1 MTRKPT
7 YEELEQR
14 VKELKREVVECRRA
28 EQEARAGKDIYRS
41 TIENA
46 VWGVFQTTAEGL
58 FLSANQSLANILGYE
73 TPDELMTSIY
83 DIGNQLYVKPVQ
95 RDEIL
100 RRLVKQDRI
109 LAFETQVYRK
119 DKSIIWISISERA
132 VKDPNG
138 RILYAEGFVEDITER
153 KRIEESLKE
162 SEEKFRTILESIE
175 DGYYEVDITG
185 NFTLINESMCSILGY
200 SEDELIGMN
209 NREFMNEENAKEV
222 YQTFSKVYRTGT
234 ATEAFDWE
242 LVRKDGT
249 KRSVEIS
256 ISLIKDS
263 KAQPIGFRGI
273 ARDVTERKQAEQA
286 LKEAH
291 SEMEKRVEQRT
302 AELAEINEALKRE
315 NAEREAVEEALRKSE
330 ERYRSLIENLPIGLY
345 RNTPGSQGQFI
356 MANPAV
362 AKMHGYETADRFLQ
376 TSVADLY
383 WNPADRQA
391 FSEKLSAQGQVV
403 SEELQLKKL
412 DGTPF
417 WGAVTVNAVRDESG
431 EIKYFDGLIEDISDR
446 KRAEEALEFEKRRF
460 QTLLESAPLGIV
472 MIGKDNTWEYINPK
486 FKEMFGYDL
495 NDIPNGKQWFRLAYP
510 DPDQR
515 RQVISAW
522 IEKAD
527 SAKAGG
533 EFITV
538 DFKVRCKDGT
548 EKIIL
553 FKRVLLHTGD
563 HLLTCEDITE
573 LKQTMEELRIARRE
587 ATELSEFL
595 KKMFGRYLSK
605 EVMDSLLQD
614 PSALELGGERR
625 NVTIM
630 MSDLRGFTAVS
641 ERLEPEQ
648 VVRMLNNYFEVMVEV
663 IHQNQGTINEIVGD
677 SLLVIF
683 GAPQE
688 IPDRAQKAIACA
700 IAMQNAMAQ
709 VNRENS
715 TLGLPELE
723 MGIGLHDTEVIVGN
737 IGSSKRIKYSVVGS
751 GVNLVSRIESYT
763 VGGQILVSESVRK
776 EAGEILRI
784 DAQREVLAK
793 GTEVPLRIYEIGG
806 IAGKYSLALEGGEPT
821 LVTLARQIPI
831 RYTMLEG
838 KDVGKKGLEGSV
850 LRLSTKSAE
859 VALDTP
865 VKILTNLKMN
875 LGDVD
880 ENLGAR
886 DFYGKVIERSG
897 ENGQTHVIRFTSL
910 PPEVDAYFQSHR
922 QHAAKPLV

>member
-1 MTRKPT
+1 MAKPT

-14 VKELKREVVECRRA
+14 VKELEREVVECRRA
-28 EQEARAGKDIYRS
+28 EQEALAGEEKYRS

-46 VWGVFQTTAEGL
+46 VWGVFQTTLEGR
-58 FLSANQSLANILGYE
+58 FLSANQSMANIFGYE
-73 TPDELMTSIY
+73 NPDELITSVS
-83 DIGNQLYVKPVQ
+83 DIGNQLYVKPVH
-95 RDEIL
+95 RDELLERLLKRDMIL
-100 RRLVKQDRI
+100 D
-109 LAFETQVYRK
+109 FETQLYRK
-119 DKSIIWISISERA
+119 DKSITWLSISERA
-132 VKDPNG
+132 VRDPDG
-138 RILYAEGFVEDITER
+138 KLLYIEGFIEDITER
-153 KRIEESLKE
+153 KRVEDALKE
-162 SEEKFRTILESIE
+162 SEEKFRTILESIV
-175 DGYYEVDITG
+175 DGYYEVDIAG
-185 NFTLINESMCSILGY
+185 NFTFFNDSMCKILGY
-200 SEDELIGMN
+200 SKDELMGMN
-209 NREFMNEENAKEV
+209 NRQIMDEENAKKV
-222 YQTFSKVYRTGT
+222 YQTFNKVFHTSK
-234 ATEAFDWE
+234 ATKAFDWE
-242 LVRKDGT
+242 LIRKDGS
-249 KRSVEIS
+249 KCSVETS
-256 ISLIKDS
+256 ISLMTDS
-263 KAQPIGFRGI
+263 KGQPTGFRGI
-273 ARDVTERKQAEQA
+273 ARDITERKRDEHV

-291 SEMEKRVEQRT
+291 GHLEKRVKQRT
-302 AELAEINEALKRE
+302 AELVETNEALKRE
-315 NAEREAVEEALRKSE
+315 NAEREAAEEAFRKSE

-345 RNTPGSQGQFI
+345 RNTPGSQGRFI

-362 AKMHGYETADRFLQ
+362 AKMHGYETADEFLQ

-383 WNPADRQA
+383 WKPADRQA
-391 FSEKLSAQGQVV
+391 LSEKLTTQGQVV

-412 DGTPF
+412 DGTFF
-417 WGAVTVNAVRDESG
+417 WGAVTVNVVRGESG

-446 KRAEEALEFEKRRF
+446 KRVEEALEFEKRRF

-486 FKEMFGYDL
+486 FKEMLGYDL
-495 NDIPNGKQWFRLAYP
+495 KDVSNGKQWFRLAYP
-510 DPDQR
+510 DPDYR

-538 DFKVRCKDGT
+538 DFKVHCKDGT
-548 EKIIL
+548 EKVVL

-563 HLLTCEDITE
+563 HLLTCEDITK

-595 KKMFGRYLSK
+595 KKMFGRYLSR
-605 EVMDSLLQD
+605 EVMDSLLED

-630 MSDLRGFTAVS
+630 MTDLRGFTAVT

-663 IHQNQGTINEIVGD
+663 VHQYHGTINEIIGD

-688 IPDRAQKAIACA
+688 VPDRAQKAIACA

-709 VNRENS
+709 VNRENCA
-715 TLGLPELE
+715 LGLPELE
-723 MGIGLHDTEVIVGN
+723 MGIALHDTEVIVGN

-763 VGGQILVSESVRK
+763 VGGQILVSESVCK
-776 EAGEILRI
+776 KAGEILRI
-784 DAQREVLAK
+784 DGQREVLPK

-806 IAGKYSLALEGGEPT
+806 IAGNFSLTLEGREPA

-850 LRLSTKSAE
+850 LRLSKNSAE
-859 VALDTP
+859 VALDAP

-880 ENLGAR
+880 EKLAAR

-897 ENGQTHVIRFTSL
+897 EDGQTHMVRFTSV
-910 PPEVDAYFQSHR
+910 PPEVDAYFQ
-922 QHAAKPLV
+922 ALLKYDAKPSTK